1 LSLKSSEAGKRALIS
16 MHLSVLLWGLTGV
29 LGRGIDLS
37 EGFLVWYR
45 IMIASFTLGIYAVLT
60 NRFVVPSKHDFLKM
74 TGIGVLLTVH
84 WLFFYGAIKYSNI
97 SITLSMLASQA
108 LFTVFFEFLILRKP
122 IAKSEIVFSLM
133 AMAGIWI
140 IFYSEQ
146 IFITGI
152 ILAIIASGVGSLFNI
167 FNKPILETNEPVMVS
182 LIEIGTGFLF
192 LTCILPFY
200 TSFFGIEKVV
210 PDSKDWILLFI
221 LAFFCTHLTLILS
234 LSALKYLDAFT
245 LNLSINLEP
254 IYGIALAFF
263 LYSEYKM
270 LNYRFFI
277 GGLLILFSV
286 LMHGYYQAKK
296 VKQSAEIY

>member
-1 LSLKSSEAGKRALIS
+1 MSLKSTAAGKRALIS

-29 LGRGIDLS
+29 LGRGINLS
-37 EGFLVWYR
+37 EGYLVWYR
-45 IMIASFTLGIYAVLT
+45 IMIASVTLGIYAVLT
-60 NRFVVPSKHDFLKM
+60 KRFVLPSKRDGLKM
-74 TGIGVLLTVH
+74 AGIGVLLTVH

-108 LFTVFFEFLILRKP
+108 LFTVFFEYLILRKP

-146 IFITGI
+146 IFLTGI

-167 FNKPILETNEPVMVS
+167 LNKPILETNEPVMVS
-182 LIEIGTGFLF
+182 FIEIGTGFLF
-192 LTCILPFY
+192 LTCVLPFY
-200 TSFFGIEKVV
+200 TSFFGIEKVF
-210 PDSKDWILLFI
+210 PNSTDWMLLFV

-263 LYSEYKM
+263 LYNEHKV

-296 VKQSAEIY
+296 VKECAEIY